1 MWLIICGAL
10 FFTGCVNANEKADS
24 SQETNKS
31 GNSVEKNSTVES
43 KDNKKSEAAKQKGQR
58 DQNRPDMFGKVKSI
72 IGNEVILELAEI
84 PQRQKDEGNGKGED
98 KSPIAVNNVGID
110 SRPDQ
115 RPQGGAGGR
124 QLKFTGETATIM
136 IPVGVPITIRSSG
149 EIKNLEIADIYEGSM
164 LQIWIDEE
172 ENINKVMMMQ
182 GR

>member
-1 MWLIICGAL
+1 MYKSTLKIFVWLIICGAL
-10 FFTGCVNANEKADS
+10 FFTGCVNTNEKADS
-24 SQETNKS
+24 SQETNRS
-31 GNSVEKNSTVES
+31 GNSVEKNS
-43 KDNKKSEAAKQKGQR
+43 KAAKQKGQR
-58 DQNRPDMFGKVKSI
+58 AQNRPDMFGKVKSI

-110 SRPDQ
+110 NRPDQ

-124 QLKFTGETATIM
+124 QLKFTGETATIL